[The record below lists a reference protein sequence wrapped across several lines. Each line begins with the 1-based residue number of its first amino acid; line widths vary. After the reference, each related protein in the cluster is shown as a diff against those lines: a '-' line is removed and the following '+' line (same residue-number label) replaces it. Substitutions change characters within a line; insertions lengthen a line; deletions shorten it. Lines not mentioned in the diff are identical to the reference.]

1 MKKVEVVTG
10 VTEYPELTPEM
21 EEELSNG
28 KEEGKQDAQFID
40 EFNYIGRCE

>member
-1 MKKVEVVTG
+1 MKEVEVVTG

-28 KEEGKQDAQFID
+28 KGDDEDA
-40 EFNYIGRCE
+40 